1 MINELRS
8 CPTRSENFYF
18 AINEQAWIAV
28 FPAVF
33 CFIHAEHKLI
43 ELKLRNNW
51 SAQAVSSISECALWN
66 LKKLIKFAHL

>member
-43 ELKLRNNW
+43 ELKLRNN
-51 SAQAVSSISECALWN
+51 
-66 LKKLIKFAHL
+66 